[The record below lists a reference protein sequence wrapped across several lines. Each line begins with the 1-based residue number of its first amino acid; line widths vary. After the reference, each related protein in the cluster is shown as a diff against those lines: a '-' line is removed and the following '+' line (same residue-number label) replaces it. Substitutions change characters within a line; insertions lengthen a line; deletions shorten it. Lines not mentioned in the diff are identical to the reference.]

1 LEKFLLVHI
10 PGLLLALL
18 FLAVAVGASLGGLL
32 LVHRS
37 VALST
42 LERHN
47 DVAGF
52 IIAVVGVLY
61 AVLLAFVVVVTWQS
75 FDRAGQVASEEAQ
88 FVEGLYRDA
97 SVFGPQAGEIRRN
110 LDAYATFVA
119 TREWSAMG
127 NHQHEDLRTDDA
139 LDGVWQA
146 YRSLTPDGPTQQTFY
161 ADSIRRLND
170 LQKARADRL
179 EASASQ
185 LPDALWGVLLAG
197 AVITVGFTYFFGLAN
212 VRAQALMVTALAAMI
227 GLTLFLIFSLDL
239 PFSGDLAVQP
249 NSMKHTVAEL
259 HRFDAS
265 LKPGG

>member
-1 LEKFLLVHI
+1 MERFLLVHV
-10 PGLLLALL
+10 PGLLLAAL
-18 FLAVAVGASLGGLL
+18 FLVVAVGVALGGLL
-32 LVHRS
+32 LVRRS

-52 IIAVVGVLY
+52 IIAVIGVLY

-75 FDRAGQVASEEAQ
+75 FDRAGQVAGEEAQ
-88 FVEGLYRDA
+88 LVEGLYRDA

-110 LDAYATFVA
+110 VEAYATFVA
-119 TREWSAMG
+119 NREWPTMAG
-127 NHQHEDLRTDDA
+127 HQHEDVQTDDA
-139 LDGVWQA
+139 LDSVWNS
-146 YRSLTPDGPTQQTFY
+146 YRSFTPDGATQQAFY
-161 ADSIRRLND
+161 SDSIRRLND

-179 EASASQ
+179 EASAST
-185 LPDALWGVLLAG
+185 LPDALWGVLIAG

-212 VRAQALMVTALAAMI
+212 VRAQGLMVTALASMI

-239 PFSGDLAVQP
+239 PFSGDLSVHP

-259 HRFDAS
+259 HRFGAAPAA
-265 LKPGG
+265 K